1 MARYGVP
8 ADLEGTVRP
17 ERGAA
22 LQREVLAALP
32 AFWGPR
38 DVRHLHHPVW
48 FRQLGAGAR
57 AARRPDGRLV
67 GYLLGT
73 RTDALVYVHIV
84 AVHADDRG
92 RGVARALYEDVLAA
106 GLPVE
111 AITTPGNAGSLAL
124 HARLG
129 FTAERVEDWAGPGE
143 PRVLLRR
150 SPP

>member
-1 MARYGVP
+1 MPDDVAVSVQP
-8 ADLEGTVRP
+8 EQGTV
-17 ERGAA
+17 
-22 LQREVLAALP
+22 LQREVLAALGE
-32 AFWGPR
+32 FWGGR
-38 DVRHLHHPVW
+38 DVRHLHHAVW

-57 AARRPDGRLV
+57 AARTADGRLV

-73 RTDALVYVHIV
+73 RTDALAYVHAV
-84 AVHADDRG
+84 AVHPDARG
-92 RGVARALYEDVLAA
+92 RGVARDLYGDVLAG

-111 AITTPGNAGSLAL
+111 AITTPGNAGSLAF

-150 SPP
+150 PLP